1 MRFLYDERAGLG
13 FLEIKAEGFAHLKA
27 QRKRVGEVLRVQNL
41 KENKAFY
48 YKIKELSRNE
58 AILELESIEDL
69 QPQNYT
75 LRLGWAV
82 CESAVIE
89 KTLSFLNELGVA
101 ELVLVW
107 ADFSQRNVR
116 LDFARFERILSS
128 SCEQCGRTQM
138 MKIRLCELSEL
149 EGQKPVLLDF
159 GGEDFGAFDSKN
171 ELLLVGAEG
180 GWSQAERAKFSR
192 KIGLKSQNILR
203 AQTAIISVAA
213 KILA

>member
-1 MRFLYDERAGLG
+1 MRFLYDKGAGLSI
-13 FLEIKAEGFAHLKA
+13 LEIKAEAFAHLKA

-82 CESAVIE
+82 CEAAVIE
-89 KTLSFLNELGVA
+89 KTLPFLNEIGVG
-101 ELVLVW
+101 ELVLFW

-128 SCEQCGRTQM
+128 SCEQCGRAQM
-138 MKIRLCELSEL
+138 MKISLCELSEL
-149 EGQKPVLLDF
+149 EGAVLLDF
-159 GGEDFGAFDSKN
+159 GGEDFATFDSKN

-213 KILA
+213 KVLA